1 MTPFVKSTFVVIGLF
16 AFCGIAVIGPSLEN
30 GIGSLA
36 STAMGSTKATA
47 IGNRK
52 MKANKDYAQG
62 GPMHAAMACCE
73 KCDSSWDFEGDRCV
87 LISQADTACYTRCGK

>member
-1 MTPFVKSTFVVIGLF
+1 MTPFVKSMFVVFGLF
-16 AFCGIAVIGPSLEN
+16 AFCGIAVIGPSLED

-52 MKANKDYAQG
+52 MKADKDYAKG
-62 GPMHAAMACCE
+62 GPFQEAMTCCAR
-73 KCDSSWDFEGDRCV
+73 CDSTWDFEGDRCE
-87 LISQADTACYTRCGK
+87 LASQVNTSCYTRCGK